1 MKVIRYLFLLLFALS
16 VPLIAGAQS
25 DDLIAFNNGDLFTWS
40 LSNNVPEQIT
50 FWGYNG
56 GAVLSPDGTT
66 VAFTSYDGTVGDA
79 IAAGDMYIEFGDLPA
94 NVWLMDVA
102 TQEFQWVND
111 QSGAVDGGIYR
122 SYPVWSPD
130 GTRLAWTELNGYPN
144 ASIKMYDLTTGN
156 ISTVYDNFDL
166 GYQDAGLFL
175 PRLKWGDG
183 GISRIVFNIVGENFE
198 SVNILEIYDP
208 DTGDLFTMNL
218 DFLDPDGSAFISHH
232 WVNVDGREQVGLQV
246 DSNWGLVDPETK
258 AYRPLDI
265 PPVLQKVGDSS
276 LQLLPVYSGSYSF
289 EWYAKDGNTVAPIGY
304 SDFTIDAA
312 NLPTIAPT
320 GNIVAWN
327 GRDGVY
333 IWDTSSQ
340 RTQKIIEGDETMY
353 YGNPGPINVVW
364 SPMEWVL
371 SDTPI
376 AIAVRPT
383 SAPTIAPPTQAP
395 QPTQAPVVSSDCKLQ
410 ARLVPG
416 EYAVLSPGQ
425 NNNVRYSWSANSE
438 FFGEIFPGE
447 IVYVHDGPVCNEGYN
462 WYLVSNEFIYGWTAE
477 GYNGQYWLTANIDFT
492 NCWNSPPA
500 RLTPGSKGSVL
511 PGSPNRIRAQ
521 PGIGNSAVLGEIP
534 GGGQF
539 SVDGFPVCGDD
550 GRRWY
555 PVTYNGIS
563 GWTAEGEGNTYWVQ
577 PG

>member
-1 MKVIRYLFLLLFALS
+1 MTSLRRVIFMLCVLS
-16 VPLIAGAQS
+16 LSLVTQAQS
-25 DDLIAFNNGDLFTWS
+25 DYMIAFNNGDLFTWS
-40 LSNNVPEQIT
+40 LSNNTPQQLT

-56 GAVLSPDGTT
+56 GAVLSPDGSTI
-66 VAFTSYDGTVGDA
+66 AFTSYDGAVGDA
-79 IAAGDMYIEFGDLPA
+79 IERGDLFTEFGDLPA
-94 NVWLMDVA
+94 NVWLMDIA

-111 QSGAVDGGIYR
+111 QTGAVEDGIYR

-130 GTRLAWTELNGYPN
+130 GTRLAWTELNGFPN
-144 ASIKMYDLTTGN
+144 TSIKVYDLTTET
-156 ISTVYDNFDL
+156 ISTVTNEFDL
-166 GYQDAGLFL
+166 GYQDAGLYL

-183 GISRIVFNIVGENFE
+183 GISRILFNIVGEDFTAK
-198 SVNILEIYDP
+198 STLEVYDP
-208 DTGDLFTMNL
+208 DTGDLSTMDL
-218 DFLDPDGSAFISHH
+218 SFIDPDGTAYISHH
-232 WVNVDGREQVGLQV
+232 WVNIDGKDTIALQV
-246 DSNWGLVDPETK
+246 DSNWGLVDMSSGS
-258 AYRPLDI
+258 YQPLNT

-289 EWYAKDGNTVAPIGY
+289 EWYVNNGGSVSSLGY
-304 SDFTIDAA
+304 SDFTINSA
-312 NLPTIAPT
+312 NQPTISPN
-320 GNIVAWN
+320 GEIVAWH

-333 IWDTSSQ
+333 IWDTGSQ
-340 RTQKIIEGDETMY
+340 RTQKIIEGDETRS
-353 YGNPGPINVVW
+353 YGNTGPINVVW

-376 AIAVRPT
+376 VIAVRPT
-383 SAPTIAPPTQAP
+383 DAPTVAPPTQA
-395 QPTQAPVVSSDCKLQ
+395 QIPTEAPVVSSDCKTP
-410 ARLVPG
+410 ARLSAG

-425 NNNVRYSWSANSE
+425 NNNVRQSWSPNSQL
-438 FFGEIFPGE
+438 FGEIYPGE

-477 GYNGQYWLTANIDFT
+477 GFNGDYWLTANMDFT

-511 PGSPNRIRAQ
+511 PGDPNRIRAE

-539 SVDGFPVCGDD
+539 TVDGFPVCGDD

-563 GWTAEGEGNTYWVQ
+563 GWTAEGDGSTYWVQ